1 VRAGEKFS
9 AHDSTKTGQALP
21 EVMTMTAHEAWTL
34 FSKTGT
40 PALYLLYRALLRAER
55 CPAGEESRSA

>member
-1 VRAGEKFS
+1 
-9 AHDSTKTGQALP
+9 
-21 EVMTMTAHEAWTL
+21 MTAHEAWTL